1 MTSGVDDNVS
11 NIIMLLTRDDNMT
24 AIVDNNVSK
33 IVM

>member
-11 NIIMLLTRDDNMT
+11 NIIMFLTRDDNMT
-24 AIVDNNVSK
+24 AIVDNNVNK

>member
-11 NIIMLLTRDDNMT
+11 NIVMLLTRDDNMT
-24 AIVDNNVSK
+24 AIVNNNVSK

>member
-11 NIIMLLTRDDNMT
+11 NIVMLLTRDGNMT